1 MHFEDTD
8 WVELEVNLKL
18 VNLVVVNLKGG
29 MTSTKALYIGLL
41 AIMGIWDIDCI
52 IEYIKCW
59 VGVVNQ

>member
-41 AIMGIWDIDCI
+41 AIMGI
-52 IEYIKCW
+52 
-59 VGVVNQ
+59 